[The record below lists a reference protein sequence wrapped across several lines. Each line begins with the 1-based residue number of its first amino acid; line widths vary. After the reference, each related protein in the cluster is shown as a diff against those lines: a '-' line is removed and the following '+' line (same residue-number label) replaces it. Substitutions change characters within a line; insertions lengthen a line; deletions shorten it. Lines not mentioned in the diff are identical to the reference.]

1 MDVLTYS
8 ELLTALLAALGTGML
23 ILTATSR
30 EPQVLHDEIAHRLEQ
45 SIALLDDCKDAPSR

>member
-8 ELLTALLAALGTGML
+8 ELLTGLLAALGTGML
-23 ILTATSR
+23 VLTATSR
-30 EPQVLHDEIAHRLEQ
+30 APKALHDEIAHRVEQ